1 MKKYYYITLIAMVA
15 TVCLQISYMF
25 SLYNQDVSED
35 IINIGEVTKK
45 IIEDEKWIRSD
56 LRIGA
61 VDTNENLCLKVKIIV
76 GHDSARVRQYS

>member
-45 IIEDEKWIRSD
+45 IIEDEK
-56 LRIGA
+56 
-61 VDTNENLCLKVKIIV
+61 DTIYRAIFGWACFLA
-76 GHDSARVRQYS
+76 G

>member
-45 IIEDEKWIRSD
+45 IIEDEKWIRSAG
-56 LRIGA
+56 RYKR
-61 VDTNENLCLKVKIIV
+61 NLCLK
-76 GHDSARVRQYS
+76 

>member
-45 IIEDEKWIRSD
+45 IIEDEKWS
-56 LRIGA
+56 
-61 VDTNENLCLKVKIIV
+61 
-76 GHDSARVRQYS
+76 

>member
-35 IINIGEVTKK
+35 IINIGELTKK
-45 IIEDEKWIRSD
+45 IIEDGF
-56 LRIGA
+56 GA
-61 VDTNENLCLKVKIIV
+61 TYDRGGRYKRNLCLK
-76 GHDSARVRQYS
+76 

>member
-45 IIEDEKWIRSD
+45 IIEDEKWIGATT
-56 LRIGA
+56 IGA
-61 VDTNENLCLKVKIIV
+61 VDNKRNCV
-76 GHDSARVRQYS
+76 